1 MTIHC
6 AYDQLVRFADL
17 KPHPKNPNTH
27 SAAQVAAI
35 AAVIEGNGWRAPITV
50 SNRSG
55 FITRGH
61 GRLEA
66 ALLLGC
72 ELVPVDF
79 QDYASEQAEL
89 ADMLADNHLAE
100 LAEIDE
106 DRLVGVLK
114 ELQAAGHDVG
124 LAGFTEDEVA
134 RLTAVEEEFDQLE
147 PIPIWNCK
155 PSSTTTTSCSCPRTS
170 ATGCECCNCSRSR
183 RSISASAANPKTSE

>member
-1 MTIHC
+1 M
-6 AYDQLVRFADL
+6 
-17 KPHPKNPNTH
+17 
-27 SAAQVAAI
+27 
-35 AAVIEGNGWRAPITV
+35 GWRAPITV

-66 ALLLGC
+66 ATLLGC
-72 ELVPVDF
+72 EQVPVDF

-134 RLTAVEEEFDQLE
+134 RLTAVEEEIAQIE
-147 PIPIWNCK
+147 PIPKMGLQAAAAARRGHAFWDQ
-155 PSSTTTTSCSCPRTS
+155 S
-170 ATGCECCNCSRSR
+170 ATLGIRACCGCPSDTAAVRWWFQDAPIAGGR
-183 RSISASAANPKTSE
+183 ISIQPPEIFSLAPRGTSGERVRG

>member
-1 MTIHC
+1 MNIHC
-6 AYDQLVRFADL
+6 AYDQLVQVADL
-17 KPHPKNPNTH
+17 KPHPKNPNPRP
-27 SAAQVAAI
+27 AAPDAAI
-35 AAVIEGNGWRAPITV
+35 AAVIEGNDWRAPITV

-72 ELVPVDF
+72 EQVPVDF
-79 QDYASEQAEL
+79 QDYASEQAEF
-89 ADMLADNHLAE
+89 AD

-134 RLTAVEEEFDQLE
+134 RLTAVEDEIAQLE
-147 PIPIWNCK
+147 PIPK
-155 PSSTTTTSCSCPRTS
+155 MELQ
-170 ATGCECCNCSRSR
+170 AFERSEEH
-183 RSISASAANPKTSE
+183 TSELQSP